1 MRGNRWIAGAAET
14 DSGLSLVAMVLGLV
28 VAELGTLGEFDVGV
42 RRNTLQAIM
51 SH

>member
-1 MRGNRWIAGAAET
+1 
-14 DSGLSLVAMVLGLV
+14 MVLGLV
-28 VAELGTLGEFDVGV
+28 VALLGTLGEFDVGV

>member
-28 VAELGTLGEFDVGV
+28 VALGEFDVGV